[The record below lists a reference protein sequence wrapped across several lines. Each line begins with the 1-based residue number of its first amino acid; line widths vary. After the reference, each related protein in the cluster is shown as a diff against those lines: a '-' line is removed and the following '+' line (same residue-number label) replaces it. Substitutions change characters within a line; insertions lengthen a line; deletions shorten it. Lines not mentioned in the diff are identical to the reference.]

1 MDSGGYFYNWWQWL
15 IFTGLVILFIIGL
28 CKLILEFPGILD
40 WRFLKQRLEDDV
52 ENPVS
57 DSKRRGVS
65 LYRPV
70 IRISREVVR
79 KISQKMV
86 QSNRVRKKGVC
97 VMMDMQ
103 HPVHIMEEKRLIKK
117 VSNCPPRSGDT

>member
-1 MDSGGYFYNWWQWL
+1 MIY
-15 IFTGLVILFIIGL
+15 TGLVILFIIGL
-28 CKLILEFPGILD
+28 CKLILEFPGIID
-40 WRFLKQRLEDDV
+40 WRFIKQRLEEDV
-52 ENPVS
+52 ENPGN

-86 QSNRVRKKGVC
+86 QSNRMRKKGVC
-97 VMMDMQ
+97 VMVDMQ
-103 HPVHIMEEKRLIKK
+103 HPVHLMEEKRYVKK
-117 VSNCPPRSGDT
+117 FSNCPPGSEDT